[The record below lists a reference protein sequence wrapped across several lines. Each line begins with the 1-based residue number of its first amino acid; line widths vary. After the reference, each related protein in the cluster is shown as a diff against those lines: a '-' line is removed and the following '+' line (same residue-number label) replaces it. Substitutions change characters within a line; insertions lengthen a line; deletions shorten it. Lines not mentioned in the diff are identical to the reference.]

1 MKRIENKLTLH
12 KKEILKRIKNY
23 TMIENEMH
31 LGYIYDEFIA
41 YSHESL
47 HEDLDSIWRDFS
59 REQLKHFLL
68 IDC

>member
-12 KKEILKRIKNY
+12 EKEILKRIKNY

-41 YSHESL
+41 YSHGSP